1 MTETLLNIWYVM
13 VDFVSFLFG
22 VWLETASWILI
33 SFFLLII
40 ILLIL
45 VFLFKKFN
53 KKILSFKKKLIF
65 EYDNIFYLL
74 ASAQYKKEID
84 KTSMW
89 WDPCIAAI
97 KPIISMENPS
107 YLANRRLIK
116 ENVGKVEKLLWYQI
130 IEDWIW
136 KKINI
141 FYTKLKTISLLY
153 KILKILFVIIILLV
167 IGSLVYVFAF

>member
-1 MTETLLNIWYVM
+1 MTETLLNMWTIM

-22 VWLETASWILI
+22 VWLETASWVLI

-74 ASAQYKKEID
+74 ASAQYKKELD
-84 KTSMW
+84 KASIW

-97 KPIISMENPS
+97 KPIINMENPS
-107 YLANRRLIK
+107 YLVNRYLIK
-116 ENVGKVEKLLWYQI
+116 ENVRKVETLLWQQVI
-130 IEDWIW
+130 DQAIW
-136 KKINI
+136 KKINN
-141 FYTKLKTISLLY
+141 FYSKLKSISLLY
-153 KILKILFVIIILLV
+153 KILKFLFVLIVLLV
-167 IGSLVYVFAF
+167 VGALIYVFAF